1 LFNCRPCRSI
11 RQSNDRAGFSYE
23 GVFIVAHHSTA
34 ILTALLLA
42 STAAFCDG
50 NIDNRLDG
58 MQLQSINSGSV
69 TSNVRIDNVQVGNG
83 ADNMSVNVGSIGA
96 LISVT
101 SKTAVAEDSGQDASS
116 GSSASPAAGYSVS
129 GSISGMRLEGANDGS
144 VTANARFSGSSLKP
158 GATLSSQASGVMVNI
173 SSNTQ

>member
-1 LFNCRPCRSI
+1 V
-11 RQSNDRAGFSYE
+11 AGRVFFSYE
-23 GVFIVAHHSTA
+23 GVFIVAHHSIAT
-34 ILTALLLA
+34 ITALLLA

-69 TSNVRIDNVQVGNG
+69 TSNAQIENVQLGKG
-83 ADNMSVNVGSIGA
+83 ADGMSVNVGSIGA

-101 SKTAVAEDSGQDASS
+101 SKAAVAGDSGQDAGSAS
-116 GSSASPAAGYSVS
+116 GSSASPTAGYGMS

-158 GATLSSQASGVMVNI
+158 GAALSSQASGVMVNI